1 VEGTLLVLSDA
12 AEPEPDETGRPA
24 GEVYDWY
31 QRGLSLLAS
40 GNPAAAATVLEYA
53 VASEPGS
60 ASLREALARAL
71 FDAGRYEAAA
81 GEFGALVEQVP
92 QDDYARF
99 GLGLTRFRLGE
110 VEAAAQ
116 HLAMAV
122 TMRPGRREYEQALR
136 EARATL
142 RAREPASQEEPTG
155 DAEGKGDRETG
166 RAPDGPGRADGSAGG
181 AR

>member
-1 VEGTLLVLSDA
+1 MRSDA
-12 AEPEPDETGRPA
+12 AESEPDEGGRPA

-31 QRGLSLLAS
+31 QRGLALLDG

-53 VASEPGS
+53 VASEPTS

-99 GLGLTRFRLGE
+99 GLGLTRYRLGD

-122 TMRPGRREYEQALR
+122 TMRPGRREYVQALR

-142 RAREPASQEEPTG
+142 RARE
-155 DAEGKGDRETG
+155 D
-166 RAPDGPGRADGSAGG
+166 PGRGDPADDGADEVSDDVTDDLADGGGSA
-181 AR
+181 

>member
-1 VEGTLLVLSDA
+1 VEGACVASD
-12 AEPEPDETGRPA
+12 ETEPDDGGRPS

-31 QRGLSLLAS
+31 QRGLALLES

-53 VASEPGS
+53 VASEPRS

-99 GLGLTRFRLGE
+99 GLGLTRFRLGD

-122 TMRPGRREYEQALR
+122 TMRPGRREYVKALQQ
-136 EARATL
+136 ARATL
-142 RAREPASQEEPTG
+142 RARETQASG
-155 DAEGKGDRETG
+155 EGSG
-166 RAPDGPGRADGSAGG
+166 AG
-181 AR
+181 